1 MEVFNIIQERLTR
14 PWIEK
19 GRWSTTGR
27 PTASAIAYL
36 VDNLPADAKILH
48 MLAYFYAETQ
58 SFHVQENI
66 RYYGRFPPEFL
77 VLCYVRS
84 MRRMEAFHN
93 FLPRCRDSSQMSAWQ
108 MKEYKE
114 QFEWP
119 DFCQWHEHGDDAEEA
134 AVCAAK

>member
-48 MLAYFYAETQ
+48 MLAYFYAET
-58 SFHVQENI
+58 
-66 RYYGRFPPEFL
+66 
-77 VLCYVRS
+77 
-84 MRRMEAFHN
+84 
-93 FLPRCRDSSQMSAWQ
+93 
-108 MKEYKE
+108 
-114 QFEWP
+114 
-119 DFCQWHEHGDDAEEA
+119 
-134 AVCAAK
+134 